1 MSHETEEP
9 DLAIGQYLRPLI
21 RYGMAGL
28 LLAPGASKFVTF
40 GTSVRFFE
48 SLDLPAPSILVP
60 IVGALELGAAALL
73 LLDRSARIAALVTV
87 PIVIVA
93 AGTAGATWQNVGVLA
108 AALVLIVLVTPE
120 VRRYT

>member
-87 PIVIVA
+87 PIMVVA
-93 AGTAGATWQNVGVLA
+93 AGTAGPTWQNVGVLA
-108 AALVLIVLVTPE
+108 AALVLTALDTPE